1 MAMFE
6 VYNFSGA
13 QVSKAELDDA
23 VFAAAVKPYLHTEV
37 VNWQRA
43 CRRAGTQSALRKGE
57 VNGSTKKPFPQK
69 GRGMARQG
77 SATKNPHQIGG
88 GVAFAPKPRD
98 YSFTLPKSKKRAA
111 LASVL
116 SCRVK
121 EGRFKLVDEFA
132 FAEPKTKRVSEL
144 LKNFDLNSC
153 LLIDEDNNGLRLSS
167 RNHEKVKF
175 LKQEGLNVEDV
186 LRFPFVLMTVSAAKN
201 LEQRLLGE

>member
-1 MAMFE
+1 MATFE
-6 VYNFSGA
+6 VYDFSGSK
-13 QVSKAELDDA
+13 VSQAELDDA
-23 VFAAAVKPYLHTEV
+23 VFGAVVRPYLHTEV

-43 CRRAGTQSALRKGE
+43 CRRSGTQSALTKGE
-57 VNGSTKKPFPQK
+57 VAGSTKKPFPQK

-98 YSFTLPKSKKRAA
+98 YSYNLPKSKKRAA

-132 FAEPKTKRVSEL
+132 FVEPKTKKVGEL
-144 LKNFDLNSC
+144 LKNFALETC
-153 LLIDEDNNGLRLSS
+153 LLVDEDNNGLRLSS
-167 RNHEKVKF
+167 RNHKNVKY
-175 LKQEGLNVEDV
+175 LKQDGINVEDV

>member
-6 VYNFSGA
+6 VFNFSGNK
-13 QVSKAELDDA
+13 VSQAELDDA
-23 VFAAAVKPYLHTEV
+23 VFGAVVRPYLHTEV

-43 CRRAGTQSALRKGE
+43 CRRSGTQCALTKGE

-77 SATKNPHQIGG
+77 SATKNPHQTGG

-98 YSFTLPKSKKRAA
+98 YSYTLPKSKKRAA

-121 EGRFKLVDEFA
+121 EGRLKLVDEFT
-132 FAEPKTKRVSEL
+132 FAEPKTKRVNEL

-153 LLIDEDNNGLRLSS
+153 LLVDEDNNGLRLSS
-167 RNHEKVKF
+167 RNHAHVKF
-175 LKQEGLNVEDV
+175 LKQDGVNVEDV
-186 LRFPFVLMTVSAAKN
+186 LRFPFVLMTVGAAKN